1 MQNLNHFKQIQQTQH
16 SEQASQLSSL
26 KIPQKA
32 KQQQLIQAKQYN
44 FFSNIEKFYLM
55 KINI

>member
-1 MQNLNHFKQIQQTQH
+1 MQNLNHFKQIHQTQQ

-32 KQQQLIQAKQYN
+32 KQQQLIQAKQ
-44 FFSNIEKFYLM
+44 
-55 KINI
+55 